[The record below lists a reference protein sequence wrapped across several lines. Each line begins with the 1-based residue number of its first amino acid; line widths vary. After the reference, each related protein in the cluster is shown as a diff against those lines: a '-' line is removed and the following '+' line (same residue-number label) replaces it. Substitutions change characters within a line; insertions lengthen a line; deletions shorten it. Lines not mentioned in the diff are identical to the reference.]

1 MLGPFRLSLS
11 LQLGEA
17 LAPRKDV
24 AETEP
29 ANGWTVE
36 DSAVVFNVPPKCSL
50 EPACGDALA
59 LLAMAFAVHG
69 GRPAWRK

>member
-1 MLGPFRLSLS
+1 MLGPFRLPLS

-36 DSAVVFNVPPKCSL
+36 DSAVVLNVSPECSL
-50 EPACGDALA
+50 ELSCCESLA
-59 LLAMAFAVHG
+59 LLAMAF
-69 GRPAWRK
+69 